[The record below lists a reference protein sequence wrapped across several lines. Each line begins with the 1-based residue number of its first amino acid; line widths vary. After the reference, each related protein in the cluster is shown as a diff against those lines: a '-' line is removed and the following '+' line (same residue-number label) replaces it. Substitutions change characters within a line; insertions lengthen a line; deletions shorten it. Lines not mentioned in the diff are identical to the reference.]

1 MSCVKFFKPIQPLH
15 TNSSKD
21 HVLREDRAM
30 ASSKPIDLLQIS
42 QFPFW
47 KTMAKIHKVDLGRL
61 SEASV
66 LLSA

>member
-21 HVLREDRAM
+21 HVLREDRTM
-30 ASSKPIDLLQIS
+30 ASSKPIDLMQIS
-42 QFPFW
+42 QFQFW